1 MKREM
6 EIVPIS
12 LSRNSHNNI
21 FYEFFQIFFSEPEN
35 ACSTPCSY
43 SNGILLNGACF

>member
-21 FYEFFQIFFSEPEN
+21 FYEFFQIFFFLSLKMHVAHPVRTVMES
-35 ACSTPCSY
+35 C
-43 SNGILLNGACF
+43 